1 MHFNWRRIHRGT
13 LAFCGCPQ
21 RNDALHHKAKKDNC
35 NDKLMSMNAF
45 SSTDGSKINYKY
57 TIQMREIIM
66 HLSGRKKNK
75 YLLIAV
81 LLKKTMSRQ
90 LKLIAKRFNKPPLFN
105 LHNEM
110 PKKKSVLFQVWTNVL
125 AILCSEILF
134 PEFKK
139 VYPYLEIPLQTTPPL
154 R

>member
-13 LAFCGCPQ
+13 LAFCGCLQ
-21 RNDALHHKAKKDNC
+21 RNALHHEAKKDNC

-81 LLKKTMSRQ
+81 LLKKMMSRQ

-110 PKKKSVLFQVWTNVL
+110 PKNLSYFGFEQMSWRYCAAKSFSQSLRRSIHTLRF
-125 AILCSEILF
+125 LCR
-134 PEFKK
+134 
-139 VYPYLEIPLQTTPPL
+139 PPL
-154 R
+154 HC